1 MAGYSS
7 SPSQDLTAAWYAAA
21 PPPPPPQSKVPSKRA
36 SMAVQPTYSNHSDRL
51 RTSSSST
58 SLSFDK
64 RTMGDDLPR
73 DSHSPAPERP
83 VSRNAMARQRERERQ
98 RARTNSTS
106 GQPDNE
112 SYHQMNNSAYESHH
126 LHTTDTLPNRS
137 PSPGPRN
144 RRESSPAA
152 AGQWSTYHPEQ
163 NVQHQGYNPQAGQNF
178 KVMQQNGDPMA
189 PPPVTQAYPPST
201 TVMQQPVPSYGTVWA
216 APPPTSPSPVPQ
228 YYSPAPQQFVQQS
241 PMQPPLSQPQYNGYP
256 AGYVSAPQTPS
267 QFVQGHWPQ
276 ANGQQHPV
284 YVAEPMPMSQTPPV
298 YAGTPVVNNQGQ
310 WIAPQQQNAPVPFP
324 TSTAMPPPPVP
335 VNQFV
340 NGYGQVL
347 PQQHGYPTS
356 AYGTPPIANGRPL
369 PSPSRTSSQSSSVGT
384 RTSTT
389 SLGSISGTVRRTLP
403 QPPQGRSDSNPQ
415 PIISG
420 HTTVRQSDIPASLGR
435 HESVRMAAEEIM
447 SRGMPNRRKGVP
459 SSMRTQSNAS
469 SVQTHANSSRS
480 DGSITDGSLPGIGPK
495 PSTPVPV
502 TSRNRAESA
511 SCLENEMRSMKLQ
524 DNESRHA
531 SLRSNRTPFAPVQ
544 PSINGQQHV
553 SVPASQSNEPVRA
566 SSPRPIRAAPTPDP
580 DVTINS
586 PMEDIIPRRPI
597 SRGPKDE
604 RERRRSMEIQAATAA
619 AAKSSQIPSITVDD
633 GPMIPRISFDEPI
646 ESQPAVPTIV
656 MPGEED
662 ENGGPSIQISEA
674 PQICISE
681 EYEAEKPTG
690 TISISVSS
698 AGLAQRST
706 SSNNVQ
712 SQAGQGNLSRQR
724 TASKP
729 FAAPA
734 PASAPSIG
742 SGAACATCQK
752 WIGGRVVHAMSHTF
766 HPDCFVCSYCS
777 EALEHVAF
785 YEHEG
790 RPYCHFDFHELFS
803 KRCFHCRTPIV
814 DQRYITI
821 NDVELIGNDGTG
833 ETQERCYHDM
843 HFFCANCGDPFLDPK
858 LASSAAGAENAIT
871 TEIED
876 EDGHVRF
883 GGREFVV
890 HKGYPYCEH
899 CHVSLHKPKCK
910 GCKKPIID
918 EEYLTAL
925 RGKWHIGCF
934 CCQRCQHPID
944 SDNFFVRDGQAYDE
958 ECYKIKLR
966 SEL

>member
-1 MAGYSS
+1 MAVYSS

-21 PPPPPPQSKVPSKRA
+21 PPPPPPQAKGPSKRA
-36 SMAVQPTYSNHSDRL
+36 SMAPQSTYSNHTDTL

-64 RTMGDDLPR
+64 RSMGDDLPR

-83 VSRNAMARQRERERQ
+83 VSRNAMAKQRERERQ

-106 GQPDNE
+106 GQIENGNYP
-112 SYHQMNNSAYESHH
+112 SSQQSHH
-126 LHTTDTLPNRS
+126 LHSIDTLPNRS

-144 RRESSPAA
+144 RRESSPAV

-163 NVQHQGYNPQAGQNF
+163 NAQQPVYNSQIGQSYHPA
-178 KVMQQNGDPMA
+178 QQNGCGMA
-189 PPPVTQAYPPST
+189 QPQISQAYPPPSAI
-201 TVMQQPVPSYGTVWA
+201 VMQQPVPSYGGSVWA
-216 APPPTSPSPVPQ
+216 APPPTSPSPGPQ
-228 YYSPAPQQFVQQS
+228 YCTPAPQQFVQQV
-241 PMQPPLSQPQYNGYP
+241 PIQPPQPQQHYNGYP
-256 AGYVSAPQTPS
+256 TGYVSAPQTPS
-267 QFVQGHWPQ
+267 QFAQGYWPQ
-276 ANGQQHPV
+276 SNGQQPV
-284 YVAEPMPMSQTPPV
+284 FVAEPISMPQTPV
-298 YAGTPVVNNQGQ
+298 YASTPVVNGQGH
-310 WIAPQQQNAPVPFP
+310 WIAQQQQSAPVTFP
-324 TSTAMPPPPVP
+324 TSTVMPPPPVP
-335 VNQFV
+335 VNQPV
-340 NGYGQVL
+340 NGYGQIHS
-347 PQQHGYPTS
+347 QQQGYPAS
-356 AYGTPPIANGRPL
+356 AYGTPPTVNGRPL

-389 SLGSISGTVRRTLP
+389 SLGSISGTVRRSLP
-403 QPPQGRSDSNPQ
+403 QPPPLPQGRSDSNPQ
-415 PIISG
+415 PILSG

-447 SRGMPNRRKGVP
+447 SRGLPNRRKGLP
-459 SSMRTQSNAS
+459 SSMRTQSGTS
-469 SVQTHANSSRS
+469 SVHTHANSSRS
-480 DGSITDGSLPGIGPK
+480 DGSITDGTLPGTSAK

-502 TSRNRAESA
+502 TPRNRAESA

-524 DNESRHA
+524 DNNETRHA
-531 SLRSNRTPFAPVQ
+531 SLRSQRTPFAPVQ
-544 PSINGQQHV
+544 PSVNGHQHV
-553 SVPASQSNEPVRA
+553 SVPAPSTNEPIRA
-566 SSPRPIRAAPTPDP
+566 SSPRPIRAAPSPDP
-580 DVTINS
+580 EVTISS
-586 PMEDIIPRRPI
+586 PMEDIIPRRPL

-604 RERRRSMEIQAATAA
+604 RERRRSMEIQAAAA
-619 AAKSSQIPSITVDD
+619 VAAKSAQVPSITVDD
-633 GPMIPRISFDEPI
+633 GPMIPTISFDDPAA
-646 ESQPAVPTIV
+646 SQTTVPTIV

-662 ENGGPSIQISEA
+662 NGPSIQMSEA

-681 EYEAEKPTG
+681 ENEAEKPTG

-712 SQAGQGNLSRQR
+712 GQSSLPPRQR

-766 HPDCFVCSYCS
+766 HPDCFVCSHCS

-821 NDVELIGNDGTG
+821 NDVELVGNDGTG

-858 LASSAAGAENAIT
+858 LASSAAGAESAAIT
-871 TEIED
+871 TAEIED

-934 CCQRCQHPID
+934 CCERCQHPID